1 MLLFCARKKKK
12 GPHYQ
17 LAGGHVDEHEFI
29 EAAKRSCDCHTQL
42 LLAAQIGVARE
53 LFEETGMDLREQ
65 LHRLEPAALRSEEAI
80 KEKGD
85 IILIC
90 EHKKRLYFFLH
101 VTNDDFPIGVHGK
114 GGFTHP
120 MTTPG
125 NELLV
130 GVLTFMKIVS

>member
-12 GPHYQ
+12 VPHHQ
-17 LAGGHVDEHEFI
+17 LAGGHVDEHEFLV
-29 EAAKRSCDCHTQL
+29 AAKSSSDCHTQL
-42 LLAAQIGVARE
+42 LLAAQMGAARE

-65 LHRLEPAALRSEEAI
+65 LHRLEPAALRSEDAI

-85 IILIC
+85 IVLTC
-90 EHKKRLYFFLH
+90 ELKKRLYFFLH

-114 GGFTHP
+114 HNFTHP

-130 GVLTFMKIVS
+130 SFLRLINLFR